1 MSAARSDRWPGTGD
15 RLAYALFLAA
25 VAHAVV
31 ILGVAFD
38 GPDPSAPEQVP
49 TLEVTLLNQPS
60 PDEVA
65 PPDPDYLAQANQ
77 QGAGNTEEQ
86 VTPEFADRP
95 PAPRPEEVLERGLEL
110 SFTAMALPRPQDSD
124 RLLTPESSLAVS
136 RRQPGEQSSR
146 PARAPPEGGVLRVTG
161 DGRREYFIAVNTL
174 ESRFAE
180 YLAGWKAR
188 MERLGTVNFPNAAR
202 RAGLAGQPVL
212 EVALA
217 ADGRLEEVR
226 IVRSSGEP
234 ALDRAATELVRL
246 GSPFDPFPP
255 EVRAS
260 YDVLRFAYE
269 WRFIDG
275 RLSGSSVYAPDRP

>member
-1 MSAARSDRWPGTGD
+1 MSTARRDPWPGSGD

-25 VAHAVV
+25 VVHAVV

-38 GPDPSAPEQVP
+38 ASDPASPEQVP
-49 TLEVTLLNQPS
+49 TLEVTLLDS
-60 PDEVA
+60 PPADDVP
-65 PPDPDYLAQANQ
+65 PPDADYLAQANQ
-77 QGAGNTEEQ
+77 RGAGNTEED

-95 PAPRPEEVLERGLEL
+95 PAPRPDQVLERGLEL
-110 SFTAMALPRPQDSD
+110 SFAAISPPRAKETDQ
-124 RLLTPESSLAVS
+124 LMTPESALSVTRPERA
-136 RRQPGEQSSR
+136 EQSGQQ
-146 PARAPPEGGVLRVTG
+146 AQAPPEGGVLRVTG
-161 DGRREYFIAVNTL
+161 DGRREYFIAVNTR

-188 MERLGTVNFPNAAR
+188 MERLGTVNFPTAAR
-202 RAGLAGQPVL
+202 RSGLAGQPVL

-217 ADGRLEEVR
+217 ADGRLEDVR
-226 IVRSSGEP
+226 IVRSSGHP
-234 ALDRAATELVRL
+234 SLDRAAMDLVKL

-255 EVRAS
+255 KVRAS

-275 RLSGSSVYAPDRP
+275 QVSGSGVYAPDRR